1 MFLQT
6 DVCCLHGA
14 SAARC
19 EMLLSSLGSQVSPA
33 LLPDDPF
40 HSDAGSHARTMP
52 PRRLMMYLNVCRA
65 SCFFSARVSWPLLD
79 VYSSGT

>member
-6 DVCCLHGA
+6 DVCCLDGA
-14 SAARC
+14 SVARC
-19 EMLLSSLGSQVSPA
+19 EMLLSSLGSLVSPA

-52 PRRLMMYLNVCRA
+52 PRCLMMYPA
-65 SCFFSARVSWPLLD
+65 
-79 VYSSGT
+79 VYSVPRFLGRSWTFTLLGPESQ